1 MRGES
6 PHKEDEVLKNSP
18 LKVLAIIVLLTVGL
32 FVALS
37 IFSPT
42 QGMAPLLGAAPPKKM
57 NVSEFRRELTNG
69 NIQTVNWQ
77 QSTIRGDFK
86 LGTGESK
93 ARTYE
98 VRAFPIESP
107 TGAELYSLIVGPQGQ
122 GAILNSEFPPV
133 SAAILSA
140 LVMLVMPILLLVFL
154 YFFLIRPAQGGGNQ
168 AMNFGRSRAKR
179 AGENTPKVTFEDVA
193 GIDEAKQ
200 ELVEIVDYLKNTKKY
215 VALGAKIPKGILLT
229 GPPGVGKTHV
239 ARAVAG
245 EAGVPFFHISG
256 SDFVEMFVGVGA
268 ARVRDLFETA
278 KAHKPCLIFIDE
290 IDAVGRQ
297 RGAGMGGGHDEREQT
312 LNQLLV
318 EMDGFDANTGVIMIA
333 ATNRPDVLDPALLR
347 PGRFDRQIVVDPPD
361 QVGREFI
368 LKIHAK
374 GKPMDE
380 GISMET
386 IAKRTPGFTGADL
399 ANGLNE
405 AALLAA
411 RRGRVK
417 ITMGDIED
425 ALDRVMAGPERK
437 SKVIDPHER
446 KIIAYHEA
454 GHAIIGELLD
464 GSDPV
469 HKVTILPRGMSLGS
483 TWHLPDKDTYL
494 TSQQELLDKICSLL
508 GGRVAEELVF
518 NSVTTGAVNDL
529 QRVSRI
535 ARAMVTEY
543 GMSDKLGTM
552 AIGRTHRNPFMGRDY
567 AEDRDYSEDVARI
580 IDEEVKKIVEGA
592 RERAEM
598 ILTQH
603 REKLD
608 GVANALLDR
617 ETLNRED
624 FLAILRGEELGDAK
638 PKDLDSGTPLPV
650 SEPVAPP
657 VTQPRLEPGPAF
669 SRTDLKD

>member
-1 MRGES
+1 M
-6 PHKEDEVLKNSP
+6 KNSP
-18 LKVLAIIVLLTVGL
+18 VRVLMVILFLTFGL
-32 FVALS
+32 VIALQLM
-37 IFSPT
+37 SPN
-42 QGMAPLLGAAPPKKM
+42 QGMSPLLGSPPPQKLSLTEFKKEI
-57 NVSEFRRELTNG
+57 VDG
-69 NIQTVNWQ
+69 NIATVRWQ
-77 QSTIRGDFK
+77 LSKIRGEKRK
-86 LGTGESK
+86 LANEEK

-98 VRAFPIESP
+98 LNAGPLEGPAS
-107 TGAELYSLIVGPQGQ
+107 AELLKFIDSYPATKPDVKL
-122 GAILNSEFPPV
+122 EDPPI
-133 SAAILSA
+133 SAAIFSIIMAILFP
-140 LVMLVMPILLLVFL
+140 VLLLAFI
-154 YFFLIRPAQGGGNQ
+154 YFFFIRPAQNGGNQ
-168 AMNFGRSRAKR
+168 AASFGRSRAKR
-179 AGENTPKVTFEDVA
+179 AGENSPKVTFEDVG
-193 GIDEAKQ
+193 GIDEAKE
-200 ELVEIVDYLKNTKKY
+200 ELFEIVDYLKNTKKY

-229 GPPGVGKTHV
+229 GPPGVGKTHI

-368 LKIHAK
+368 LNIHAK
-374 GKPMDE
+374 GKPLDE
-380 GISMET
+380 KVSLEV

-399 ANGLNE
+399 ANSLNE

-411 RRGRVK
+411 RRSRSK
-417 ITMGDIED
+417 IMMPDIED

-437 SKVIDPHER
+437 SKVIDPKER

-454 GHAIIGELLD
+454 GHAVIGELLE
-464 GSDPV
+464 GANPV
-469 HKVTILPRGMSLGS
+469 HKITILPRGMSLGS
-483 TWHLPDKDTYL
+483 TWHLPEKDTYL
-494 TSQQELLDKICSLL
+494 TSEKELLDNICSLL
-508 GGRVAEELVF
+508 GGRVAEQLVF
-518 NSVTTGAVNDL
+518 NEVWTGAVSDL

-543 GMSDKLGTM
+543 GMSERLGTM
-552 AIGRTHRNPFMGRDY
+552 AIGRTHRNPFLGRDY

-580 IDEEVKKIVEGA
+580 IDEEVKKIVEHA
-592 RERAEM
+592 RERAEQ

-603 REKLD
+603 RRVLD
-608 GVANALLDR
+608 GVAEALLER
-617 ETLNRED
+617 ETLDRED
-624 FLAILRGEELGDAK
+624 FLAIMRGEAL
-638 PKDLDSGTPLPV
+638 PKMEAASESDSDSGLMAPLPEG
-650 SEPVAPP
+650 SPVAPP
-657 VTQPRLEPGPAF
+657 VAQPRLEPGPAF
-669 SRTDLKD
+669 SKSDSLR